1 MKLKK
6 KSAAYKKGG
15 KVMAAIKKYNVG
27 GKMSNSED
35 TYSARIEAL
44 KAKIREEKD
53 PAAKA
58 VLLQELAELRKL
70 AKKDGA
76 QRQGDSM
83 KESRAK
89 KAEKAGDKGRAIRIR
104 SSKQIQGQGEVGK

>member
-1 MKLKK
+1 MKVVKK
-6 KSAAYKKGG
+6 KYNKGG
-15 KVMAAIKKYNVG
+15 NVMAAIKKYNVG
-27 GKMSNSED
+27 GKMPNNED

-58 VLLQELAELRKL
+58 ALLQDLAELRKL
-70 AKKDGA
+70 AKKDRA

-89 KAEKAGDKGRAIRIR
+89 KAEQKGDKGRAIRIR
-104 SSKQIQGQGEVGK
+104 SSKQVQGVGEVGK